1 MGKLISQSEFSRLVN
16 ISTAGVAKLV
26 KTRLVNATVGKRVD
40 IQHPDAV
47 EYLKSKLGKGIV
59 TELISV
65 PIEKPPAPPP
75 PEQVE
80 LPEDIEA
87 VADLTIRQVVEKFG
101 TVTAFGDWLK
111 AMKSIAD
118 IKEKHLKNDAA
129 LGRVIDKEYVA
140 NFMFGAFETSYS
152 QLVNDAPRTICAT
165 IVESHEAG
173 ESIEVLQQQAQKIIS
188 SQIKG
193 VKDKLKKALKNAE

>member
-26 KTRLVNATVGKRVD
+26 RTRLVKAMVGKRVD
-40 IQHPDAV
+40 IQHPDAI

-65 PIEKPPAPPP
+65 PIEKPPPPPP

-101 TVTAFGDWLK
+101 TVTAFSDWLK